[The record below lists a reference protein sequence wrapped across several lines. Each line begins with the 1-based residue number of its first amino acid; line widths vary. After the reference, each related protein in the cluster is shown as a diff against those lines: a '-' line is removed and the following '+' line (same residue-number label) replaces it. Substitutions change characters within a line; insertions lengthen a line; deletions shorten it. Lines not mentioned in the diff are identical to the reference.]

1 MKELSEYFIQSGA
14 SMIILYGF
22 YWLLL
27 RKETC
32 FSCNRAFLLFALL
45 FSAMIPFSSHLFS
58 NNIITSQYYAML
70 EPIIISPDITVSSA
84 TGFNII
90 SVLIWIYLS
99 GAIINIVRIIIQ
111 VSRMLFLAQ
120 KCGIH
125 RQGGMN
131 VVYTDK
137 SVANFSFF
145 NIVFLSKS
153 IGSKENAKRI
163 ITHEKAHIRQKHF
176 IDLIIIEL
184 MTTIFWFNPVIWFYR
199 RSLVAVHEY
208 LADEYVLSQGV
219 EKISYQKLLVTQSFG
234 LPVFALANNFNQ
246 SLIKRRFIMM
256 SKTKTKVKTLFRLLL
271 VLPVI
276 FIIIFMVSCSNDTE
290 TSSAVSSEAPPPPP
304 PPSDNLQKLDTIP
317 KDEVFVLVEDMPEFP
332 GGDEARNNYL
342 TKNIKYPEV
351 ARKEGIEGRVFIT
364 FVVEKDG
371 SIADVKVLRGIG
383 GGCDEE
389 AVRVIENMPVWIP
402 GKQRGKNVR
411 VQFNMPIVFKL
422 NGAYKEIK

>member
-1 MKELSEYFIQSGA
+1 MKELSEYFIQSGV

-32 FSCNRAFLLFALL
+32 FSCNRTFLLFALI
-45 FSAMIPFSSHLFS
+45 FSALIPFTSHLFS
-58 NNIITSQYYAML
+58 NNIISSQYYTML
-70 EPIIISPDITVSSA
+70 EPIIIIPDIPAASSTSFGLATVLLWVY
-84 TGFNII
+84 I
-90 SVLIWIYLS
+90 S
-99 GAIINIVRIIIQ
+99 GAIINIVRIMIQ
-111 VSRMLFLAQ
+111 VSRILFLAQ
-120 KCGIH
+120 KSGIH

-137 SVANFSFF
+137 NVANFSFF
-145 NIVFLSKS
+145 NIIFLSKS
-153 IGSKENAKRI
+153 GSNKENIERI
-163 ITHEKAHIRQKHF
+163 ITHENAHIRQKHY

-234 LPVFALANNFNQ
+234 LPVFALTNNFNQ

-256 SKTKTKVKTLFRLLL
+256 SKTKSKFKTLFRLLL

-276 FIIIFMVSCSNDTE
+276 FIIIFTVSCSDNPE
-290 TSSAVSSEAPPPPP
+290 TSSAVSSEEPPPPPP
-304 PPSDNLQKLDTIP
+304 PPSDNLQKSDTIT
-317 KDEVFVLVEDMPEFP
+317 KDEVFVVVEDMPSFP
-332 GGDEARNNYL
+332 GGEKARNNYFA
-342 TKNIKYPEV
+342 KNVKYPEV
-351 ARKEGIEGRVFIT
+351 ARKEGIEGRVFVT
-364 FVVEKDG
+364 FVVDKDG
-371 SIADVKVLRGIG
+371 SIADVKILRGIG

-389 AVRVIENMPVWIP
+389 AIRVIENMPKWIP
-402 GKQRGKNVR
+402 GKQRGKDVR

-422 NGAYKEIK
+422 NGAY